1 MKSLESTKSSEET
14 HVKLLE
20 TINTNHR
27 MHDLYAYFAKNLDIC
42 PTMLQ
47 SRISQA
53 LQRPL
58 AHLFRSAGGYFC
70 LGYNATVIKKPNPS
84 RPRDDEHEGYNLGF
98 DEV

>member
-1 MKSLESTKSSEET
+1 MKSLYSTKSSEDT

-27 MHDLYAYFAKNLDIC
+27 MHDLYANFTKNLDIC

-58 AHLFRSAGGYFC
+58 AHIFRSAGGYFC
-70 LGYNATVIKKPNPS
+70 LGYNAIVIKKPNPS
-84 RPRDDEHEGYNLGF
+84 RPG
-98 DEV
+98 

>member
-1 MKSLESTKSSEET
+1 MKSLDSTKSSEET

-27 MHDLYAYFAKNLDIC
+27 MLDLYANFAKNLDIC

-58 AHLFRSAGGYFC
+58 AHISRCAEGYF
-70 LGYNATVIKKPNPS
+70 AWVI
-84 RPRDDEHEGYNLGF
+84 E
-98 DEV
+98 